1 MIEHDG
7 VTLYGFDQEL
17 WARLGNYA
25 MWNASEALEL
35 FRLLRE
41 ANLRMLHTLS
51 PEQWERSGSH
61 VERGT
66 LTSARTCPPHG
77 STRYQPHQADR
88 KLARC
93 SEVAIDDSFQE
104 YCSGS
109 AGSSTAPAKYHDC
122 AAATCDSVARSRRCL
137 ASRPCKKWCIKEV
150 IGHLTEEDKRD
161 FAGRIEAMLDEL
173 EPSLKLN
180 DQEEVARD
188 ATTATRMFAIYWM
201 SSTQYG
207 AAAFPL

>member
-1 MIEHDG
+1 MHETAEQYRKRLAGYIEGEDPFRIQRETPAKLARLIDGFSVEQLGRRPAPDKWSIVEILAHLGEDELSSSWRYRQMIEHDG

-66 LTSARTCPPHG
+66 LTVRE
-77 STRYQPHQADR
+77 
-88 KLARC
+88 LARHM
-93 SEVAIDDSFQE
+93 A
-104 YCSGS
+104 
-109 AGSSTAPAKYHDC
+109 AHDINH
-122 AAATCDSVARSRRCL
+122 T
-137 ASRPCKKWCIKEV
+137 KQ
-150 IGHLTEEDKRD
+150 
-161 FAGRIEAMLDEL
+161 IENLL
-173 EPSLKLN
+173 GV
-180 DQEEVARD
+180 QR
-188 ATTATRMFAIYWM
+188 
-201 SSTQYG
+201 
-207 AAAFPL
+207 